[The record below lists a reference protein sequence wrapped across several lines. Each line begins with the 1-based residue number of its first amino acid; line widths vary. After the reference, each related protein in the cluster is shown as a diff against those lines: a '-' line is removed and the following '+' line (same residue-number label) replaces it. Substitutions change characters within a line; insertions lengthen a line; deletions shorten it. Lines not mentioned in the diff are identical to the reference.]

1 MPKLTNPTS
10 DDTCFLCRKQAHWIS
25 FNSKQLRCVEKI
37 TQCSGFV
44 KKAEASRQKN
54 MSKEDRRAH
63 MKLMS
68 DKGNKRL
75 AELHTD
81 EQWRRT
87 KGNNVSKAKSTIPA
101 DQQTNW
107 IIYEGIVDRV
117 TRESWVYHTS
127 KINPEDL
134 PRGRGYELDHKYSKH
149 QGFLNNV
156 PPEVIGHYSNLQM
169 IPRHSNRKKYNKC
182 SITIDELYEGVST

>member
-10 DDTCFLCRKQAHWIS
+10 NDTCFLCKKQAHWIS
-25 FNSKQLRCVEKI
+25 FNSKKLRCVEKI

-44 KKAEASRQKN
+44 KKAESTRQKN
-54 MSKEDRRAH
+54 MTKEQRRAH
-63 MKLMS
+63 MKQMS

-87 KGNNVSKAKSTIPA
+87 KGNNVSKAKSTIPT

-107 IIYEGIVDRV
+107 IIYEGVVDRI
-117 TRESWVYHTS
+117 TRESWVYHNS
-127 KINPEDL
+127 KINPDNL
-134 PRGRGYELDHKYSKH
+134 PRGREYELDHKYSKH

-182 SITIDELYEGVST
+182 SVTIDELYEGIK

>member
-1 MPKLTNPTS
+1 MPKLFNPTPN
-10 DDTCFLCRKQAHWIS
+10 DTCFLCGCQAHWIS
-25 FNSKQLRCVEKI
+25 VNSKQLRCVEKI
-37 TQCSGFV
+37 TQCSGHA
-44 KKAEASRQKN
+44 KKAESSRQKN
-54 MSKEDRRAH
+54 MTKEQRRSH
-63 MKLMS
+63 MKQMS

-101 DQQTNW
+101 EQQSNW

-117 TRESWVYHTS
+117 TRESWIYHNN
-127 KINPEDL
+127 KINPDNL
-134 PRGRGYELDHKYSKH
+134 PRGREYELDHKYSKH

-182 SITIDELYEGVST
+182 SVTIDELYEGIK